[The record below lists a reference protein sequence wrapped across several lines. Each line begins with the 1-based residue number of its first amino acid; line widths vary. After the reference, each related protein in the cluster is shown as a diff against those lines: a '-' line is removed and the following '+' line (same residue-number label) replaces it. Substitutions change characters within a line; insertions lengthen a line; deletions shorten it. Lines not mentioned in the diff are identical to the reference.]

1 MSKDCENCL
10 WADSCGFERP
20 CVHYTPLD
28 YQERLEDRE
37 EARIKRRY
45 AEEWIEYAEYC
56 DDIFFEL

>member
-1 MSKDCENCL
+1 MMNKGCENCL
-10 WADSCGFERP
+10 WADSCDFGRP

-28 YQERLEDRE
+28 SEEKLDERE

-56 DDIFFEL
+56 DENFF